1 MFNDLHPLLTYLHA
15 LCDRRRE
22 LIAHTREHPDD
33 GYSSETVLV
42 TALLIAGALSIV
54 ALIIS
59 RVRSK
64 AESIDFG

>member
-1 MFNDLHPLLTYLHA
+1 MFDDLHPLMTYLQT
-15 LCDRRRE
+15 LRDRRRE

-54 ALIIS
+54 ALLVS

-64 AESIDFG
+64 AETINFG